1 MNKSFHIWCNYDMID
16 YEKMV
21 KRPKMRSGGF
31 GVEIKRDYYL
41 DQIRLREKNGMIK
54 VITGVRRCGKSYLV
68 FKLFMKE
75 LLDRGIKKDH
85 IIDIAL
91 DGIENEELRDPHAL
105 YKYVKSRI
113 TTDDQYYVLLDEIQ
127 FVERFPEVLNSF
139 LRLDNVDIYVIGSNS
154 RFLSSDIFTEFRG
167 RGDEIRV
174 YPLSFAEYV
183 SGYDGTEE
191 DAWNDY
197 VTFGGLPRILSMKTD
212 EQKGKYL
219 SDLFKE
225 TYLKDIIERNHIK
238 NSAELE
244 DLVNILA
251 SAIGSLTNPKK
262 LENTFRTVMQSV
274 ISDKTIKSYINC
286 LQEAFLIDVA
296 TRYDI
301 KGKRYIN
308 TPAKIYFV
316 DPGLRNAR
324 LGFRQI
330 EETHLMENIIYNELR
345 HRGYSVDV
353 GVVEIREPD
362 GDGKRIR
369 KQLEVDFIA
378 YKGNR
383 KYYIQSAFSLPDT
396 EKKMQEE
403 RPLLNIGDS
412 FKKIVVVGDYI
423 KLKRDDMG
431 ITTMGIREFL
441 MKENSL
447 DL

>member
-1 MNKSFHIWCNYDMID
+1 M
-16 YEKMV
+16 
-21 KRPKMRSGGF
+21 
-31 GVEIKRDYYL
+31 EIKRDYYL
-41 DQIRLREKNGMIK
+41 EQIRIRENNGMIK

-75 LLDRGIKKDH
+75 LRDRGISKDH

-105 YKYVKSRI
+105 YQYIRSRI
-113 TTDDQYYVLLDEIQ
+113 TDDEQYFILLDEIQ
-127 FVERFPEVLNSF
+127 FVERFPEVLNSL
-139 LRLDNVDIYVIGSNS
+139 LRMDNVDIYVTGSNS
-154 RFLSSDIFTEFRG
+154 RFLSSDILTEFRG

-183 SGYDGTEE
+183 SAYEGTEE

-197 VTFGGLPRILSMKTD
+197 MTFGGLPRILSMKTD
-212 EQKGKYL
+212 EQKAKYL

-225 TYLKDIIERNHIK
+225 TYLKDIIEHNNLK
-238 NSAELE
+238 NSTEME

-251 SAIGSLTNPKK
+251 SAVGSLTNPKK
-262 LENTFRTVMQSV
+262 LENTFRTVMQSG
-274 ISDKTIKSYINC
+274 ITDKTIKMYIDY
-286 LQEAFLIDVA
+286 LREAFLIDIA
-296 TRYDI
+296 IRYDI
-301 KGKRYIN
+301 KGKKYIS
-308 TPAKIYFV
+308 TPMKIYFA

-345 HRGYSVDV
+345 RRGYSVDV
-353 GVVEIREPD
+353 GLIEVRETE
-362 GDGKRIR
+362 GSGKRVR
-369 KQLEVDFIA
+369 KQLEIDFIA
-378 YKGNR
+378 YKGNN
-383 KYYIQSAFSLPDT
+383 KYYIQSAFALPDA

-403 RPLLNIGDS
+403 RPLLSIGDS
-412 FKKIVVVGDYI
+412 FKKIIVVGIHI

-441 MKENSL
+441 LKENSL